1 MASEIR
7 VNKIENRSGL
17 GTVTF
22 ADTGVD
28 LAGIVTATTFS
39 GSGASLTNV
48 PDSALSSVT
57 ASKLSGALPA
67 LDGSALTGVAS
78 TENIRTN
85 TNATFLQNIN
95 VSGVTTVG
103 SAVTISESGIEASG
117 IGITCANINGTQIG
131 GRRNIIINGAMTVA
145 QRGTSSTS
153 TGYQTVDRYQ
163 IEWNGGGVTQAQV
176 DISSS
181 DTPYT
186 LGFRKALKLTNT
198 STATGAGNYRDIR
211 YYVEAQDIANS
222 GWDLSSS
229 SSNITLSFWVKASV
243 AQTYYFFIY
252 APDSSKHYTTSFALS
267 ADTWTKVIK
276 KIPGAS
282 GLSVNNDNGNGLNI
296 QITPFYGTNFTT
308 SGQAVDTWG
317 TWSGSSRVPDMTNT
331 WANTSNST
339 FELTGFQLEVGSQ
352 ATPFEHRSFGEE
364 LALCQRYYYRINST
378 DNTIILF
385 GDYNNSAGNFWAN
398 VIFPVTMR
406 SAPTATIT
414 SLEGSGA
421 SIQSTTS
428 SVHMLNLNT
437 SNGATYIG
445 NSTVVE
451 ASAEL

>member
-1 MASEIR
+1 MSKIRLHGSSSGYTEIAPVAASG
-7 VNKIENRSGL
+7 NNTL
-17 GTVTF
+17 TLPNDGTIISKDANGAVGVTSVV
-22 ADTGVD
+22 TT
-28 LAGIVTATTFS
+28 TATITTAKV
-39 GSGASLTNV
+39 GA
-48 PDSALSSVT
+48 
-57 ASKLSGALPA
+57 
-67 LDGSALTGVAS
+67 
-78 TENIRTN
+78 
-85 TNATFLQNIN
+85 
-95 VSGVTTVG
+95 
-103 SAVTISESGIEASG
+103 AVTISESGIEASG

-131 GRRNIIINGAMTVA
+131 GRRNIIINGAMLVA

-163 IEWNGGGVTQAQV
+163 AGWNGGGVTQSQADV
-176 DISSS
+176 GSS

-186 LGFRKALKLTNT
+186 LGFRKTFKLTNT
-198 STATGAGNYRDIR
+198 STATGTGDYRDIR

-252 APDSSKHYTTSFALS
+252 SPDSSKHYTSSFALS

-282 GLSVNNDNGNGLNI
+282 GLSVNNDSGNGLNI

-339 FELTGFQLEVGSQ
+339 FEITGFQLEVGSQ

-364 LALCQRYYYRINST
+364 LALCQRYYIQYDRGGT
-378 DNTIILF
+378 TADNGVTPVIC
-385 GDYNNSAGNFWAN
+385 N
-398 VIFPVTMR
+398 VIAGDSNDCFGALQLPTCMR
-406 SAPTATIT
+406 AAPTIAYSSANHFQTTRVFSSTNDVGGTIFI
-414 SLEGSGA
+414 SYPSVNPHQ
-421 SIQSTTS
+421 SIYLRT
-428 SVHMLNLNT
+428 NT
-437 SNGATYIG
+437 SPNPSFSSGDAFNLRMKNATAAVL
-445 NSTVVE
+445 SF
-451 ASAEL
+451 SAEL